1 MTKNDRIIN
10 LVFKSTGLKLDKSQL
25 NSSTINK
32 TGIYSVEPNVNRKDN
47 EWSLVLINTKIKKL
61 YVFCIPANDII
72 YNKLYFRDKKNVY
85 RLLFNVADE
94 NFIELQKSIRF
105 DKFLVGECTYQEN
118 LF

>member
-1 MTKNDRIIN
+1 MTKNDKIIN
-10 LVFKSTGLKLDKSQL
+10 LVFNSIGLKLDKSQL
-25 NSSTINK
+25 NSSTINN
-32 TGIYSVEPNVNRKDN
+32 TGIYSVEPNFNRKDKD
-47 EWSLVLINTKIKKL
+47 WYLVLINTKIKKL
-61 YVFCIPANDII
+61 YIFCVPSNHSL